1 MRLLTVVVG
10 NLLPGKFKDELND
23 GVRKRREVVCEP
35 LNREAPREVRKE
47 QVKKRPVMRV
57 TQEVHLLLTVV
68 SEFKEPAS

>member
-10 NLLPGKFKDELND
+10 NRLPGKFKDELKD

-47 QVKKRPVMRV
+47 QVKSAP
-57 TQEVHLLLTVV
+57 
-68 SEFKEPAS
+68 